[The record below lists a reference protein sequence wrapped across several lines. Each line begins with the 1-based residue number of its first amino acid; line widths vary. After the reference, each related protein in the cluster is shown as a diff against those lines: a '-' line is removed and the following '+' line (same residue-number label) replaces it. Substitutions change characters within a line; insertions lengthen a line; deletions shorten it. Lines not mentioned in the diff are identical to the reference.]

1 MAGTPSLFAGI
12 GAQLFD
18 NNGNPLSGGKLF
30 TYLAGTTTP
39 IAVYTTEAANVAHP
53 NPIVLDSA
61 GRVPTGEIWLKKGD
75 AQYYKFV
82 VKTSADVLLNTYDYV
97 PGTYNSQILDEFIAD
112 LAAPD
117 GASLVG
123 FIQTGTGAVASTVLE
138 KAREWFS
145 PKDFGAAG
153 NSNSSGSVGTNDSAA
168 FALLEAEQSGGVVNL
183 DNKYYLVSAPIPTKN
198 NYINGSFVLA
208 NGTTDDQPNNL
219 SLGRNALFNNTYV
232 PLQWPAGGGI
242 DYASGNY
249 NTAIGDNALQA
260 NTTGRRNT
268 AVGALALYTN
278 GTGYYNTAIGPL
290 AMYSCTTGYENTAV
304 GVQALQSNTNGHDN
318 VALGSG
324 ALTQGTTVNYN
335 IAIGRQALQLATS
348 TASNVAIGYQAM
360 LSYDGGGDSIGIGYQ
375 ALSAPGANG
384 LYNVGIGSAALGQ
397 TTTGT
402 SNIAVGRRAANA
414 ATTGSGNV
422 AVGND
427 ALVGSGVANTGSG
440 NVAIGNTA
448 LPNITSGD
456 YNIAIGASAGTGIG
470 AGIGNVIVGRASG
483 TATTS
488 GSYNIAIG
496 EQTLTD
502 NTTGLYNT
510 AVGTAAQAGSTAYS
524 NTTSLG
530 YQATC
535 TGSNQVQLG
544 NASTTTYAYGAV
556 QNRSDSRDKTDVRP
570 TVLGLDFINSLRPV
584 DFKWDM
590 RDNYRTAPPQ
600 PPEPEASDEEK
611 EAHRAA
617 LVKWSEDNQ
626 LSKLNPD
633 GSKKRNRYHHGLI
646 AQEVK
651 AAIAASGVDFGGLQD
666 HSING
671 GQDVMSIG
679 YEELIAPLIKAVQQ
693 LSAEVAA
700 LKSAQ

>member
-12 GAQLFD
+12 GAQLLD
-18 NNGNPLSGGKLF
+18 NNGNPLSGGKLY

-53 NPIVLDSA
+53 NPIILDSA
-61 GRVPTGEIWLKKGD
+61 GRVPSGEIWLKEGD

-82 VKTSADVLLNTYDYV
+82 VSTSADVVLNTYDFV
-97 PGTYNSQILDEFIAD
+97 PGTYNSQILNDFIAD
-112 LAAPD
+112 LADPT

-123 FIQTGTGAVASTVLE
+123 FIQTGTGAVATTVLE

-145 PKDFGAAG
+145 PHDFGAVG
-153 NSNSSGSVGTNDSAA
+153 NSNATGTTGTNDSAA

-183 DNKYYLVSAPIPTKN
+183 DNKFYLVSSPIPTKN
-198 NYINGSFVLA
+198 NYINGKFVLA

-219 SLGRNALFNNTYV
+219 SLGYEALFSNTYV

-249 NTAIGDNALQA
+249 NTAFGDAALRA

-268 AVGALALYTN
+268 AIGTQALYTN
-278 GTGYYNTAIGPL
+278 GTGYYNTAVGPL
-290 AMYSCTTGYENTAV
+290 AMYSCTSGYENTAV

-318 VALGSG
+318 VAIGSG

-348 TASNVAIGYQAM
+348 TSSNVAIGFQAM

-375 ALSAPGANG
+375 ALSAPGSNG
-384 LYNVGIGSAALGQ
+384 LYNVAIGSASLGQ

-402 SNIAVGRRAANA
+402 SNVAIGRRAANA

-448 LPNITSGD
+448 LPNVTSGD

-470 AGIGNVIVGRASG
+470 AGIGNVVVGRASG
-483 TATTS
+483 TAITS

-502 NTTGLYNT
+502 VTTGTQNT
-510 AVGTAAQAGSTAYS
+510 AVGTAAQAGGAAFT
-524 NTTSLG
+524 NT
-530 YQATC
+530 
-535 TGSNQVQLG
+535 
-544 NASTTTYAYGAV
+544 
-556 QNRSDSRDKTDVRP
+556 
-570 TVLGLDFINSLRPV
+570 TVLGYGATGTASDQVTLGNSSVSSLRCQVSLTVVSDERDKVKTAEMPGLAFV
-584 DFKWDM
+584 KEIDTFVGKWDK
-590 RDNYRTAPPQ
+590 RDN
-600 PPEPEASDEEK
+600 
-611 EAHRAA
+611 
-617 LVKWSEDNQ
+617 
-626 LSKLNPD
+626 SKNPD
-633 GSKKRNRYHHGLI
+633 GTFAFLSAQNLQSTQSKFNVDLGLVDSTNPEQLAATYERLI
-646 AQEVK
+646 PSLVK
-651 AAIAASGVDFGGLQD
+651 AIQ
-666 HSING
+666 
-671 GQDVMSIG
+671 
-679 YEELIAPLIKAVQQ
+679 E
-693 LSAEVAA
+693 LSAEVETLKAA
-700 LKSAQ
+700 K